1 MLLVSYYFPPLGMGG
16 VQRVAYLS
24 SHLSRLG
31 WNVTVLTVK
40 PFEYPAYD
48 WTIAEKLPQSVRVLR
63 VTPVE
68 QKIPRRIVP
77 GVAAGGMKTA
87 SERAGSDTAGWAM
100 LPDNKIL
107 SIAAM
112 LKSTQAVVRKVR
124 PDAVITSSP
133 PPSVHLVG
141 WYLRKYFGIR
151 WIADYR
157 DIWFSQSK
165 TDHKTSLHRKLH
177 SYLERKFV
185 AGADRTV
192 VVSDGHLD
200 KLRASYHAAKDRFHL
215 IPNGFE
221 ESMFAATT
229 PPTERDDTYRV
240 GYCGTLNHLTYV
252 PGMFEA
258 FLGLSESHS
267 ISIDICGMVSPHVQA
282 DIDRLD
288 PDRKLIHLH
297 GYKEH
302 QQAVDFRMCCDAN
315 LITLAPGRHLEKTV
329 PGKAYEALRTPR
341 PVIGIVPRDSSIWRL
356 LSRFG
361 DVILVDASNIASSTD
376 TLSGMTREVGSDI
389 GKRAGIDQFSWET
402 LAGQYDRLLREVTE

>member
-1 MLLVSYYFPPLGMGG
+1 MGG

-48 WTIAEKLPQSVRVLR
+48 WTIADKLPQSVTVLR
-63 VTPVE
+63 ATPIE
-68 QKIPRRIVP
+68 QNIPKRIVS
-77 GVAAGGMKTA
+77 GVAARGMETESA
-87 SERAGSDTAGWAM
+87 HAGSGTAGWAM

-107 SIAAM
+107 SIAGM
-112 LKSTQAVVRKVR
+112 LNSIQTVVRQVR

-141 WYLRKYFGIR
+141 CYLRKYFGIK
-151 WIADYR
+151 WLADYR

-165 TDHKTSLHRKLH
+165 TVHKTSLHRKLH

-185 AGADRTV
+185 TSADRTV

-200 KLRASYHAAKDRFHL
+200 KLRASYQTAKDRFHL
-215 IPNGFE
+215 IPNGYE
-221 ESMFAATT
+221 ENMFAETT
-229 PPTERDDTYRV
+229 LPTEQNGTFRL

-258 FLGLSESHS
+258 FLDMSKSHS
-267 ISIDICGMVSPHVQA
+267 ISVDICGMVSPQVQA

-288 PDRKLIHLH
+288 PDRRLIHLH
-297 GYKEH
+297 GYKVH
-302 QQAVDFRMCCDAN
+302 QQAVEFRMRCDAN
-315 LITLAPGRHLEKTV
+315 LITLAPGRHLEKTI
-329 PGKAYEALRTPR
+329 PGKVYETLRTPR
-341 PVIGIVPRDSSIWRL
+341 PVIGIVPRDSSTWRL

-361 DVILVDASNIASSTD
+361 DVILVDASNIAGSTN
-376 TLSGMTREVGSDI
+376 TLSDMTRSSGSDI
-389 GKRAGIDQFSWET
+389 GRRTGIDQFSWKT
-402 LAGQYDRLLREVTE
+402 LASQYDRLLREVIA